1 VKKVLYLKLSAYEAY
16 KLTQDRKKM
25 EEIEKKVEDK
35 LKKLGNIIDDVLLML
50 EQEAIGAGKDPFT
63 EKRITTLID
72 IYAEEFDEILRKHR
86 VGMGSEILKLMRSLL
101 DDLEKLTNSEG
112 VE

>member
-1 VKKVLYLKLSAYEAY
+1 MEVDTKSEE
-16 KLTQDRKKM
+16 KM
-25 EEIEKKVEDK
+25 EEIKENQEDK
-35 LKKLGNIIDDVLLML
+35 LKKLGNIIDDVLLMI

-72 IYAEEFDEILRKHR
+72 IYAEEFDETLRKHR
-86 VGMGSEILKLMRSLL
+86 VGMGSEIKKLMRSLL